1 MTQEEAA
8 ELGGRY
14 LALHRSGLPTPE
26 VRERMGITAA
36 HDLAI
41 RRRLHLLYR
50 FPPRGDA
57 KFRYPRLVVLTAEL
71 VARMERRKAERAGR
85 AAVAAEAEEIRRV
98 AEWVRSITVRAATL
112 AATVE
117 APMRPRILPSVS
129 ALRAAWWGSDPWDRI
144 EAAGLGMRMAAVG
157 GPAR

>member
-117 APMRPRILPSVS
+117 A
-129 ALRAAWWGSDPWDRI
+129 LRAAWWGSDPWDRI